1 MGGARKVSAPSLDM
15 QFLIVATGKYINMY
29 QTLNA
34 VRDCKEPLS
43 TTVVHVAGFPCPSN
57 LWYYYLDTCCYIPS
71 PISIS
76 VSAQGKRLAAVVLL
90 QVHILS
96 CLCLLYIHV
105 QNH

>member
-1 MGGARKVSAPSLDM
+1 
-15 QFLIVATGKYINMY
+15 MY
-29 QTLNA
+29 PTLNA
-34 VRDCKEPLS
+34 GRDCKEPLS

-57 LWYYYLDTCCYIPS
+57 LWYYYLNTCCYIPS

-90 QVHILS
+90 QVQVLLQVHILS
-96 CLCLLYIHV
+96 FLCLLYMHV